1 MTGDP
6 HRDKILTRL
15 KGGLIVS
22 CQAATGEPLDS
33 PVVLAAMAKAAV
45 LGGATGIRAEGPAN
59 LATIRAA
66 VSVLVIGLY
75 KRRYPDSDI
84 HITPTLAD
92 ALAVARTGV
101 EIVALDATSRPRP
114 NSETLA
120 AVVAELRSQTNC
132 LLMADIST
140 ADEARAAAALGFDL
154 VSTTMSGYTAA
165 TAGRFLDDEPD
176 FALISACSGNVP
188 VIAEG
193 RISTP
198 EHAAEALRRGAFAVV
213 VGTAI
218 TRPTVITQ
226 RFVNLMRK
234 ER

>member
-1 MTGDP
+1 MNDERRQ
-6 HRDKILTRL
+6 HDILNRL

-45 LGGATGIRAEGPAN
+45 LGGATGIRAEGPTTLTA
-59 LATIRAA
+59 IRTA
-66 VSVLVIGLY
+66 VSVPLIGLY
-75 KRRYPDSDI
+75 KRKYPDSDI

-114 NSETLA
+114 NGETLA

-140 ADEARAAAALGFDL
+140 ADEARVAAALGFDL
-154 VSTTMSGYTAA
+154 VSTTMSGYTAT
-165 TAGRFLDDEPD
+165 TAGLFRDDEPD

-188 VIAEG
+188 VVAEG

-198 EHAAEALRRGAFAVV
+198 EQAAEALRHGAFAVV

-234 ER
+234 GR